1 MDTRDNYISEL
12 WMKHMTDGYELKI
25 LQQYLKGNSFPR
37 IAILKLGK
45 GSQHSYQHFYC
56 DFKINVCLL
65 SLVLFYFI
73 FRFCFSFVLFV

>member
-37 IAILKLGK
+37 IAILKLAK
-45 GSQHSYQHFYC
+45 G
-56 DFKINVCLL
+56 
-65 SLVLFYFI
+65 
-73 FRFCFSFVLFV
+73 